1 MACHLRYVCNDDATW
16 IAQILPTYGEAKDKW
31 MASIKSACNRNQTK
45 SMPRI
50 MKRTLAIC
58 KERLEGEAQETDA
71 NLPPK
76 MPNRLPPLIK
86 LLVSKT
92 PKIYQPAV
100 AHAVFPALGAHLWK
114 TYFRYIDNV
123 EGPLM

>member
-1 MACHLRYVCNDDATW
+1 MACHLRYVCNDDPDW
-16 IAQILPTYGEAKDKW
+16 IAQVLPTYGEAREKW
-31 MASIKSACNRNQTK
+31 MHSIRSACNRNQTK

-58 KERLEGEAQETDA
+58 KERMQAEEADTQDGGS
-71 NLPPK
+71 NQPPK
-76 MPNRLPPLIK
+76 MPLRLPPLIK

-92 PKIYQPAV
+92 PKIYKPAV

-114 TYFRYIDNV
+114 T
-123 EGPLM
+123 